1 MTPHMKT
8 IQSILCLAVATHCWA
23 EDNSSSNP
31 GFFTHENPGIQIA
44 VSSEQDEVA
53 QFVNLGLKE
62 CLYGNNA
69 AAQVHFDEA
78 LRADEHCVLA
88 HIGMLMVHP
97 IRSEI
102 YRHHLQKLNEC
113 LEAAPLTPVEE
124 WYVATFIQYLNGDL
138 PGAAQAFRERAA
150 QYRRDAMAAC
160 WDIILNLYAGEKAE
174 TLIPRAD
181 KLVERLPE
189 APLAHFCRAIL
200 EQYEEKPSQ
209 TALDSASKAVQLTS
223 KAPNPMICQLAGH
236 LAFRAGE
243 LKSARTHV
251 SALRKAAS
259 PNSEAAVA
267 AMLYQPAI
275 DIAQSDKKS
284 WTNALKT
291 ARELTQKAPKT
302 APESEGDILLYWEGK
317 TMLLRMLVLQK
328 TPPGGP
334 AINMAAKSCNAPEG
348 HPLRTVQ
355 NCLVE
360 AIRARSLA
368 ETGRITTAT
377 ETFTKA
383 EKHLVDLQ
391 RAGEDYMQAG
401 GITRVCYQ
409 RALQACSGALYRAKV
424 ALYKDSADIWQPY
437 LDKILHTPEP
447 RLLPPIL
454 PHSLQK

>member
-1 MTPHMKT
+1 MTPHMKPIYT
-8 IQSILCLAVATHCWA
+8 ILCLAAATCCWA
-23 EDNSSSNP
+23 EDNSSKAT

-44 VSSEQDEVA
+44 VSSEQAEVA
-53 QFVNLGLKE
+53 HFVNLGLKE

-69 AAQVHFDEA
+69 AAQAHFDEA
-78 LRADEHCVLA
+78 LRADEYCVLA
-88 HIGMLMVHP
+88 HVGMLMVHP
-97 IRSEI
+97 IRSEL

-113 LEAAPLTPVEE
+113 LEAAPLNPVEE

-160 WDIILNLYAGEKAE
+160 WDIILNLYAGETTE

-189 APLAHFCRAIL
+189 SPLAHFCRALL
-200 EQYEEKPSQ
+200 EQYESRPSES
-209 TALDSASKAVQLTS
+209 ALSSAAKAVSLNQ
-223 KAPNPMICQLAGH
+223 KAPNPLICQLAGH
-236 LAFRAGE
+236 LSFRAGDF
-243 LKSARTHV
+243 KT
-251 SALRKAAS
+251 ALSHFADTLKAAS
-259 PNSEAAVA
+259 PNSESAAA
-267 AMLYQPAI
+267 AMLYQASI
-275 DIAQSDKKS
+275 EAAGKDKKS
-284 WTNALKT
+284 WQNALKA
-291 ARELTQKAPKT
+291 ARDLSQKAPKS
-302 APESEGDILLYWEGK
+302 APESDGDTLLYWEGK

-334 AINMAAKSCNAPEG
+334 AINMAAKSCNAPDG

-377 ETFTKA
+377 ETFAKA
-383 EKHLVDLQ
+383 EKHLIDLQ
-391 RAGEDYMQAG
+391 RAGENYTQAN
-401 GITRVCYQ
+401 GISRVCYQ
-409 RALQACSGALYRAKV
+409 RALRACSAALYRAKV

-437 LDKILHTPEP
+437 LDEILNTPEA

-454 PHSLQK
+454 PHSSQK